1 MELLNTIGGGAV
13 GAVMG
18 ALSSVANRGV
28 GLLELRERRKD
39 RAQEIAHER
48 AMAELAQS
56 SKSQEAL
63 QAQKLAQVQGSFA
76 GLNAS
81 IEADRPEA
89 SYRWV
94 AAVRSLTRP
103 LLTLLLWSLFAVMS
117 VIVFW
122 SGSANDGSTRL
133 IASSLETISFSA
145 ATALAWWFGDRA
157 PRP

>member
-117 VIVFW
+117 VIVFR
-122 SGSANDGSTRL
+122 SGSASDGSTRL

>member
-1 MELLNTIGGGAV
+1 MDILNSLSGGAV

-18 ALSSVANRGV
+18 ALGSAANRGV
-28 GLLELRERRKD
+28 GLLELREKRKD

-48 AMAELAQS
+48 AMAELAQA

-63 QAQKLAQVQGSFA
+63 QAQKLAQVQGSFV

-81 IEADRPEA
+81 IEADQAEP

-103 LLTLLLWSLFAVMS
+103 VLTLLLWILFAVML
-117 VIVFW
+117 VLVYQ
-122 SGSANDGSTRL
+122 SGGAGDGSTQL

>member
-18 ALSSVANRGV
+18 ALGSAASRGV

-48 AMAELAQS
+48 AMAQMAQT

-63 QAQKLAQVQGSFA
+63 QAQKLAQVQGSYA

-81 IEADRPEA
+81 IEADRPEE

-103 LLTLLLWSLFAVMS
+103 VLTLLLWILFAVML
-117 VIVFW
+117 VFVYP
-122 SGSANDGSTRL
+122 SGSASDGSTQL

>member
-18 ALSSVANRGV
+18 ALGSAASRGV

-48 AMAELAQS
+48 AMAQMAQT
-56 SKSQEAL
+56 SKSQEAV
-63 QAQKLAQVQGSFA
+63 QAQKLAQVQGSYA

-81 IEADRPEA
+81 IEADRPEE

-103 LLTLLLWSLFAVMS
+103 VLTLLLWILFAVML
-117 VIVFW
+117 VFVYP
-122 SGSANDGSTRL
+122 SGSASDGSTQM

>member
-1 MELLNTIGGGAV
+1 MDVLNTLGGGAV

-18 ALSSVANRGV
+18 ALGSVANRGV
-28 GLLELRERRKD
+28 GLLELREKRKD

-48 AMAELAQS
+48 AMAEMAQT
-56 SKSQEAL
+56 SKSQEAM
-63 QAQKLAQVQGSFA
+63 QAQGLAQIQGSYA
-76 GLNAS
+76 GLTAS
-81 IEADRPEA
+81 IEADQSEA

-103 LLTLLLWSLFAVMS
+103 TLTLLLWVLFAVMF
-117 VIVFW
+117 VVVFR
-122 SGSANDGSTRL
+122 SSADKVLPSAL
-133 IASSLETISFSA
+133 IASSLETIGFSA

>member
-18 ALSSVANRGV
+18 ALGSAASRGV

-48 AMAELAQS
+48 AMAQMAQT
-56 SKSQEAL
+56 SKSQEAV
-63 QAQKLAQVQGSFA
+63 QAQKLAEVQGSYV

-81 IEADRPEA
+81 IEADRPAE

-103 LLTLLLWSLFAVMS
+103 VLTLLLWILFAVML
-117 VIVFW
+117 VFVNQ
-122 SGSANDGSTRL
+122 SGGANEGSTQL

>member
-18 ALSSVANRGV
+18 ALGSAANRGV

-48 AMAELAQS
+48 AMAQMAQT
-56 SKSQEAL
+56 SKSLEAL
-63 QAQKLAQVQGSFA
+63 QAQKLAQVQGSYA

-81 IEADRPEA
+81 IEADRPEE

-103 LLTLLLWSLFAVMS
+103 VLTLLLWILFAVML
-117 VIVFW
+117 VFVYP
-122 SGSANDGSTRL
+122 SASASDGSTQM

>member
-1 MELLNTIGGGAV
+1 MDVLNTLSGGAV

-18 ALSSVANRGV
+18 AFGSAANRGV
-28 GLLELRERRKD
+28 GLLELREKRKD

-48 AMAELAQS
+48 AMAELVQT

-63 QAQKLAQVQGSFA
+63 QAQTLAKVQGSYA
-76 GLNAS
+76 ALNAS

-103 LLTLLLWSLFAVMS
+103 VLTLLLWILFAVMF
-117 VIVFW
+117 VLVFR
-122 SGSANDGSTRL
+122 SGPTDGGSTQL

>member
-18 ALSSVANRGV
+18 ALGSAANRGV

>member
-1 MELLNTIGGGAV
+1 MDVLNSLSGGAV

-18 ALSSVANRGV
+18 ALGSAANRGV
-28 GLLELRERRKD
+28 GLLELREKRKD
-39 RAQEIAHER
+39 RAQDIAHER
-48 AMAELAQS
+48 AMAELAQTL
-56 SKSQEAL
+56 KSQEAL
-63 QAQKLAQVQGSFA
+63 QAQRLAHIQGSYA
-76 GLNAS
+76 GLAAS

-103 LLTLLLWSLFAVMS
+103 VLTLVLWILFAGMF
-117 VIVFW
+117 VIVF
-122 SGSANDGSTRL
+122 GFGAAHDQSAPL
-133 IASSLETISFSA
+133 IASGFETISFSA